1 MMNDQS
7 RQIENDPLDPL
18 TADESELTQDTTESY
33 GTGVHQS
40 KFNTDGQSLAE
51 QLNQYHEVSPK
62 LSGDDLDAA
71 WSQAEVAGEEAV
83 GGTAPTPDQ
92 DIVDRL
98 GAAVGLEMD
107 DKTPLGTEEILELRD
122 AKRWELE
129 PKSSEDYQERREE

>member
-1 MMNDQS
+1 MHDQS
-7 RQIENDPLDPL
+7 KQIKNDPL
-18 TADESELTQDTTESY
+18 TADESELAQDTTESSQSY
-33 GTGVHQS
+33 GTGVHSHS

-51 QLNQYHEVSPK
+51 QLDEHHEVSPE

-71 WSQAEVAGEEAV
+71 WDQAEASGEEAV

-92 DIVDRL
+92 DLVDEL
-98 GAAVGLEMD
+98 GAAVGIEMD
-107 DKTPLGTEEILELRD
+107 DQTPLGTEETLELRD

>member
-1 MMNDQS
+1 MNDPS
-7 RQIENDPLDPL
+7 RQIENDPL
-18 TADESELTQDTTESY
+18 TADESELAQDTTESY
-33 GTGVHQS
+33 GTGVHSHS

-51 QLNQYHEVSPK
+51 QLDEYHEVSPE

-71 WSQAEVAGEEAV
+71 WSQAEASGEEAV

-92 DIVDRL
+92 DLVDQL
-98 GAAVGLEMD
+98 GAAVGIEMD
-107 DKTPLGTEEILELRD
+107 DKTSLGTEETLELRD

>member
-1 MMNDQS
+1 MMNDQA
-7 RQIENDPLDPL
+7 RQIENDPL
-18 TADESELTQDTTESY
+18 TADESELAQDTTESY
-33 GTGVHQS
+33 GTGVHSHS
-40 KFNTDGQSLAE
+40 KFNTDGQSLTE
-51 QLNQYHEVSPK
+51 QLNEYHEVSPE

-92 DIVDRL
+92 DLVDRL

-107 DKTPLGTEEILELRD
+107 DKAPLGTEKTLELRD